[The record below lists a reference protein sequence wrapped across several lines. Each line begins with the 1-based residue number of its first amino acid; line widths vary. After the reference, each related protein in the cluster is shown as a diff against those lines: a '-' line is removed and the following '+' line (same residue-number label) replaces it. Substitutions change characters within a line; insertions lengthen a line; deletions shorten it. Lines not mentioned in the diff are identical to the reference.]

1 MLTREGLD
9 RTDTVDQRLACS
21 LAAVAGALN
30 TAGFSIVGFYS
41 SNMTGNVSA
50 VANAAAMRDLAT
62 AATYFAL
69 VASFVAGAAVSTV
82 LINLGYRSLGAA
94 VYARNILLEA
104 VLLFGLGCADL
115 WLPGIGRTPM
125 LALGLSFL
133 LGLQNALVTRISNAR
148 IRTTHVTGMVTDIG
162 IELGNLAAL
171 AVRGDPADEGA
182 FNKGKLRLHAATV
195 GSFLA
200 GGAVGVWGYEAAGP
214 YFFLATSAVLV
225 ALASPSLLRHA
236 RP

>member
-1 MLTREGLD
+1 MLTREGID
-9 RTDTVDQRLACS
+9 RTDTIDQRLACS

-50 VANAAAMRDLAT
+50 LAENVALREFGT
-62 AATYFAL
+62 AATYLAL
-69 VASFVAGAAVSTV
+69 VASFIAGAAVSTT
-82 LINLGYRSLGAA
+82 LIDLGYRSLGAA

-104 VLLFGLGCADL
+104 VLLAALGGADL
-115 WLPGIGRTPM
+115 WLPEFGRTPL
-125 LALGLSFL
+125 LALGLAFL

-171 AVRGDPADEGA
+171 AVRGGPAGEGA
-182 FNKGKLRLHAATV
+182 YNQGKLRLHAATV
-195 GSFLA
+195 GSFLM
-200 GGAVGVWGYEAAGP
+200 GGVAGVWGYDAGGP
-214 YFFLATSAVLV
+214 YFFLGVAALLVVL
-225 ALASPSLLRHA
+225 AGPSLLRHA
-236 RP
+236 RT